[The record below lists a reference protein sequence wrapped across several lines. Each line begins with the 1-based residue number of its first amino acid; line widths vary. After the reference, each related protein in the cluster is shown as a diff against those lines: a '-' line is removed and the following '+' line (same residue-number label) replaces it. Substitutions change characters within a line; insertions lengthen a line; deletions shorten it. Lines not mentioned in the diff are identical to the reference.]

1 VGGSAVVSRAAVH
14 KENKKE
20 KKRKWDKYSFE
31 VKKELKQT
39 KKF

>member
-20 KKRKWDKYSFE
+20 RKKGNGINTPSK
-31 VKKELKQT
+31 
-39 KKF
+39 